1 MVPLWV
7 WQQSVSPAFI
17 GLPQR
22 TQLISASGAINLPGG
37 RVVVVVLTRL
47 RAGEPYVRCGL
58 TYWTDVLAARI
69 ACAHMTR
76 SDLPLKLSDRAQHR
90 AARLLAALPP
100 RVQVLV
106 SGRRPVRVDGDALEP

>member
-22 TQLISASGAINLPGG
+22 TQLMGASGAIDPRGG
-37 RVVVVVLTRL
+37 AWLGVVSTRL
-47 RAGEPYVRCGL
+47 RATGSYVRCGP
-58 TYWTDVLAARI
+58 TNWTDVLTAGI

-76 SDLPLKLSDRAQHR
+76 SGLGMKLSDRAQHR
-90 AARLLAALPP
+90 AAKVLAALPP
-100 RVQVLV
+100 RMQVHEH
-106 SGRRPVRVDGDALEP
+106 RP